1 MVRAKKISELE
12 SKPELEL
19 TDIVPIVDM
28 SVARRKTKQTT
39 IQDIA
44 EAVDA
49 VPRASKGQAGGV
61 ATLDSNARIPAAQLP
76 GIAVTETFNVG
87 SQAAML
93 ALPAQMGDIALRED
107 VSKTFILQ
115 GQNPTV
121 LDNWVEFLVPSA
133 PQTLAGLADV
143 DDTIPPELAALV
155 FDPETQTWRPA
166 KLERLTDGGSF

>member
-1 MVRAKKISELE
+1 MRTKKITELE
-12 SKPELEL
+12 PKPYLNL

-28 SVARRKTKQTT
+28 DVARRKTKNTT

-44 EAVDA
+44 EVIDA

-61 ATLDSNARIPAAQLP
+61 ASLGSDARIPVAQLP
-76 GIAVTETFNVG
+76 GLAVTETFNIG

-121 LDNWVEFLVPSA
+121 LENWVEFLVPTP
-133 PQTLAGLADV
+133 PQTLAALTDV
-143 DDTIPPELAALV
+143 DDTIPPSRSALV
-155 FDPETQTWRPA
+155 FDPDTQIWRPA
-166 KLERLTDGGSF
+166 QLERLTDGGTF